1 MSAYHASHASP
12 ALSLGQSKLI
22 RAATNSRDWRKRKPL
37 ASAYTPGLTVSGD
50 IVVRRVRRLPIKGE
64 VLVKSGA
71 KVGPLDV
78 VAQAMLPGVLQ
89 TIKVAEKLGI
99 EAQDVHSLLKVK
111 VGDSIV
117 KDQLVAEGKKLFGFF
132 KAPAVTSEHVG
143 TLESISEVTGNLL
156 IREPSIPV
164 DIKAYIQGTVHEVLP
179 EEGVIVE
186 TRCAMVQGIFGVG
199 GERVGVIRIAV
210 SDPGKVLEASDV
222 LDSDS
227 GKILV
232 GGAGMSYDAIM
243 KASSLGVIGLIA
255 GGIRDSDLTKF
266 LGFDIGVAITGQ
278 EPINLTLLVTE
289 GFGYLGMAERTFT
302 LLRSLEGQT
311 ASINGATQIR
321 AGVIR
326 PEIIA
331 PIAADVAKP
340 LQAPDTFELKKGT
353 PIRVIRE
360 PYFGKLGT
368 VTELPAHLVVLDSGT
383 EVRVLRAKLSDGE
396 DVTVPRAN
404 VEIIATH

>member
-1 MSAYHASHASP
+1 M
-12 ALSLGQSKLI
+12 
-22 RAATNSRDWRKRKPL
+22 

-50 IVVRRVRRLPIKGE
+50 IIVRRVRRLPIKGA
-64 VLVKSGA
+64 VLVKVGDS
-71 KVGPLDV
+71 VGPEQI
-78 VAQAMLPGVLQ
+78 VAQAMLPGALQ
-89 TIKVAEKLGI
+89 TIKVTDKLGI
-99 EAQDVHSLLKVK
+99 EAQDVASLLKVK
-111 VGDSIV
+111 LGDPIQ
-117 KDQLVAEGKKLFGFF
+117 KDQLIAEGKKLFGFF
-132 KAPAVTSEHVG
+132 KAPFVVSEHTG

-164 DIKAYIQGTVHEVLP
+164 DIKAYVKGTIAELLP

-186 TRCAMVQGIFGVG
+186 TRCAMIQGIFGVG
-199 GERVGVIRIAV
+199 GERVGTIRVAV
-210 SDPGKVLEASDV
+210 PNASTPLEASAISE
-222 LDSDS
+222 SDR

-232 GGAGMSYDAIM
+232 GGSIITYDAIT

-255 GGIRDSDLTKF
+255 GGVRDSDLIKV

-289 GFGYLGMAERTFT
+289 GFGYLNMADRTFALLKT
-302 LLRSLEGQT
+302 LDGQE

-326 PEIIA
+326 PEILVPLA
-331 PIAADVAKP
+331 SDAKKVSTAADA
-340 LQAPDTFELKKGT
+340 FELKIGT

-360 PYFGKLGT
+360 PYFGKLGN
-368 VTELPAHLVVLDSGT
+368 VTELPAQLVVLESGT
-383 EVRVLRAKLSDGE
+383 EVRVLRATLSDGE

-404 VEIIATH
+404 VEIMASS